1 MQKIGIVICSRDI
14 EDVLIK
20 GKRIL
25 SANQSSLY
33 YKIQSNWK
41 GYAKSSRKFVMAEA
55 KDISTALQLGWSENT
70 YLIIYKDKA
79 SEEKITFCDC
89 FKQVFFFFF
98 FSQKVETVGLIVKFT
113 NIFVSNQ

>member
-14 EDVLIK
+14 EAVLIK

-55 KDISTALQLGWSENT
+55 RIFQQLCSMAAL
-70 YLIIYKDKA
+70 
-79 SEEKITFCDC
+79 KIH
-89 FKQVFFFFF
+89 
-98 FSQKVETVGLIVKFT
+98 I
-113 NIFVSNQ
+113 